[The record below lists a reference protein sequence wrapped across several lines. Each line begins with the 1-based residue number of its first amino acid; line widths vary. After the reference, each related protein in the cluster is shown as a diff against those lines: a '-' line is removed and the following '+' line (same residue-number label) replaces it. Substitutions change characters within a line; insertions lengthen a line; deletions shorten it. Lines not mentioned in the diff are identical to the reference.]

1 VVRVTAR
8 PSPIARRRR
17 LGVELRRLRVASGL
31 TIDKVAEELEF
42 SAAKLSRIET
52 GHVGVSPRDVRDM
65 LALYGVAE
73 EQRDKLMEVARQ
85 AREKGWWHAYSDVH
99 SSPYIGLENAADQI
113 RIYEALL
120 VPGLLQT
127 PAYAR
132 AVIQALH
139 PNLRTHQVD
148 RWIELREVRQALLK
162 QDDPPSIA
170 VILDED
176 VLRRPVG
183 GRKVMQEQLRRLLV
197 DSAMDTVTL
206 QVLPLEVGEHAGMYG
221 SFTILGFRDPAQ
233 QDLVYLENA
242 TKELY
247 LEGDEELQ
255 RYTRAFERLSAAAHG
270 VEASA
275 ALLAKLSE
283 EL

>member
-1 VVRVTAR
+1 MRVAGR
-8 PSPIARRRR
+8 SSPIARRRR
-17 LGVELRRLRVASGL
+17 LGAELRRLRLASGL

-52 GHVGVSPRDVRDM
+52 GHVSVSPRDVRDM
-65 LALYGVAE
+65 LERYGVAE
-73 EQRDKLMEVARQ
+73 EQRNKLVEAARQ
-85 AREKGWWHAYSDVH
+85 AREKGWWHAYSDVQ
-99 SSPYIGLENAADQI
+99 SSPYVGLENAADQL

-127 PAYAR
+127 QDYAR
-132 AVIQALH
+132 AVIRALF
-139 PNLRTHQVD
+139 PNLRPPQVD

-162 QDDPPSIA
+162 QDDPPTVWA
-170 VILDED
+170 ILDED

-183 GRKVMQEQLRRLLV
+183 GRKVMQEQLRRLRV
-197 DSAMDTVTL
+197 DSAMDNVTL
-206 QVLPLEVGEHAGMYG
+206 QVLPLEVGEHAGMHG

-233 QDLVYLENA
+233 QDLVYIENA

-247 LEGDEELQ
+247 LESDEELD
-255 RYTRAFERLSAAAHG
+255 RYLRAFERLQAAALDP
-270 VEASA
+270 EASVA
-275 ALLAKLSE
+275 ILAKLGE

>member
-1 VVRVTAR
+1 MRVAVR

-42 SAAKLSRIET
+42 SAAKVSRIET

-65 LALYGVAE
+65 LQLYNVAE
-73 EQRDKLMEVARQ
+73 DQRDRLVEVARQ

-99 SSPYIGLENAADQI
+99 SSPYLGLENSADQI

-132 AVIQALH
+132 AVIAALH
-139 PNLRTHQVD
+139 PNLNTPQID
-148 RWIELREVRQALLK
+148 RWIELRKKRQALLR

-170 VILDED
+170 AIVDED

-183 GRKVMQEQLRRLLV
+183 GRKAMQEQLRRLLA
-197 DSAMDTVTL
+197 DSELPTVTL
-206 QVLPLEVGEHAGMYG
+206 QVLPLDVGEHVGMYG

-247 LEGDEELQ
+247 LESEEELQ
-255 RYTRAFERLSAAAHG
+255 RYTRAFERLSAAALS
-270 VEASA
+270 VEDSA
-275 ALLAKLSE
+275 TLLAKLSK

>member
-1 VVRVTAR
+1 VAAR
-8 PSPIARRRR
+8 SSPIARRRR

-31 TIDKVAEELEF
+31 TIEKVAEELEF

-65 LALYGVAE
+65 LELYGVTD
-73 EQRDKLMEVARQ
+73 EQRDKLVEVARQ

-99 SSPYIGLENAADQI
+99 SSPYIGLESAADQI

-127 PAYAR
+127 QDYAR
-132 AVIQALH
+132 AVIRALH
-139 PNLRTHQVD
+139 PNLDTPQVD
-148 RWIELREVRQALLK
+148 RWIELREVRQALLR
-162 QDDPPSIA
+162 QDNPPSVWA
-170 VILDED
+170 ILDED
-176 VLRRPVG
+176 VLRRQVG

-197 DSAMDTVTL
+197 DSAMDAVTL
-206 QVLPLEVGEHAGMYG
+206 QVLPLEAGEHAGMHG

-233 QDLVYLENA
+233 QDVVYVENA

-247 LEGDEELQ
+247 LESEEELD
-255 RYTRAFERLSAAAHG
+255 RYTGMFDRLQADALHPDASTAWLERLS
-270 VEASA
+270 
-275 ALLAKLSE
+275 K